1 MRRGRGRG
9 GGVHSAKCLICS
21 PNGVVRVR
29 NTSGGRGRGSVIYFF
44 GEA

>member
-9 GGVHSAKCLICS
+9 RGVHSVKCLIRS
-21 PNGVVRVR
+21 LNGVVRVR
-29 NTSGGRGRGSVIYFF
+29 NTSGGRARGSVIYFF